1 MNPHDLESTPGPK
14 PRIMLTEPAARLWPS
29 GPALITNL
37 YSVRDAQAGQHASW
51 QSPAPELRKDWGQQ
65 IDAGERAA
73 QHSLR
78 VLNARADRL
87 AKHDVPALEIA
98 VADFVQADAQAQI
111 ARAEHAAG
119 SLDRPTQLERRDA
132 LECAEAARRVHGA
145 RVDEQI
151 AVCKQGLPSTSN
163 IGAGPRAVADLI
175 KDNVLFNT
183 LGAKLGAR
191 YGRQLSPDALQRL
204 LNTPAA
210 DLVWVP
216 FFATHHINESK
227 ADPRKGTWEQAPVK
241 LDVASYVSGLADLK
255 RARASHLA
263 SVASRAQAAL
273 SAATAAVNSLD
284 SSTAPQQH

>member
-73 QHSLR
+73 
-78 VLNARADRL
+78 
-87 AKHDVPALEIA
+87 P
-98 VADFVQADAQAQI
+98 QAQI